1 MSRDHRKLK
10 VFHGADEL
18 ILAVYAKTAMFP
30 REERFN
36 LCAQVRRSA
45 VPVATNIV
53 EGCAR
58 RSTREYLN
66 FINIATGSA
75 AETLYLLGLSCRLGF
90 LTAEVYRE
98 FDRKY
103 NRLLAGLQR
112 VQHSLAADAGLKSEA

>member
-10 VFHGADEL
+10 VFHRADEL
-18 ILAVYAKTAMFP
+18 ILAVYSKTAMFP

-45 VPVATNIV
+45 VSVATNVV

-58 RSTREYLN
+58 RTTREYIN

-75 AETLYLLGLSCRLGF
+75 AETLYLLGLSHRLGF
-90 LTAEVYRE
+90 VTAEVYRE
-98 FDRKY
+98 FDIKY
-103 NRLLAGLQR
+103 NRLLAGLQKL
-112 VQHSLAADAGLKSEA
+112 QHSLAADADLKPEP